1 MRMRAFTELP
11 TKTKLLL
18 GSMFVSAVGGG
29 LVQPF
34 LIVYLENYRHI
45 PVAVATAALSLIAA
59 SSIVGALA
67 SGHFIDRVSLRR
79 AGIVYLT
86 IVSVGTTAFA
96 VAAMPSSALLAAAV
110 YGFGLGGGGTVLN
123 AAIARTAESQSN
135 TTAVFGAKVA
145 AINAGIGIGVLVG
158 ALIVNSFGQNAFPA
172 MYLADGISSLTVV
185 MAFAKVVTA
194 EQTARPQ
201 NSGAAEQEPAQ
212 PTPRIVL
219 GNSLMAVLVVAAVLF
234 AVGYGQIQSSLPVIA
249 TSAHVA
255 SSALAMT
262 FFLNSVAIVICQAA
276 LSSWMTSAAPK
287 RVLVR
292 GACAWAA
299 VWTIFFPLVMSG
311 SAILNTVLLA
321 LAMTTF
327 AIGEVLVGGALPA
340 MVNAM
345 ANDTNRGRYNARLSL
360 AMQTGQVA
368 GPLAAGGLLAG
379 GHADFLIGLL
389 IVGCALS
396 AAAAS
401 QIQRNGTFRI
411 GRSDSLDLFKVH

>member
-1 MRMRAFTELP
+1 MPAFIELP
-11 TKTKLLL
+11 NNTKLLL

-34 LIVYLENYRHI
+34 LIVYLKNYRHI
-45 PVAVATAALSLIAA
+45 PVAVATVALSLIAA
-59 SSIVGALA
+59 SSIAGALA
-67 SGHFIDRVSLRR
+67 SGHLIDRVSLRR

-96 VAAMPSSALLAAAV
+96 VAVAPSSALLAAAV

-123 AAIARTAESQSN
+123 AAVARTTEPESN

-158 ALIVNSFGQNAFPA
+158 ALLVNSFGQSVFPA

-185 MAFAKVVTA
+185 MAFARVVTA
-194 EQTARPQ
+194 GEADRPQ
-201 NSGAAEQEPAQ
+201 KSGAAEQERAQ
-212 PTPRIVL
+212 AMPRTVP
-219 GNSLMAVLVVAAVLF
+219 GSSLMAVLVVAGVLF
-234 AVGYGQIQSSLPVIA
+234 AVGYGQIQSSLPVIS
-249 TSAHVA
+249 TSAHVS
-255 SSALAMT
+255 SSALAVT
-262 FFLNSVAIVICQAA
+262 FFLNSVAIVVCQAA
-276 LSSWMTSAAPK
+276 LSSWMTSAAPNS
-287 RVLVR
+287 VLVR

-299 VWTIFFPLVMSG
+299 VWAIFFPLVMSD
-311 SAILNTVLLA
+311 SVVLNTALLA
-321 LAMTTF
+321 IAMTTF

-345 ANDTNRGRYNARLSL
+345 ADDTNRGRYNARLSL

-379 GHADFLIGLL
+379 GHAGFLIGLL
-389 IVGCALS
+389 IVSCALS

-401 QIQRNGTFRI
+401 RIQRNGTFRI
-411 GRSDSLDLFKVH
+411 GRSDSLVLDKVH